1 MKSDKFRCRSYLSA
15 FVFTSALTAFPAA
28 YSPATYAAE
37 TKPVNIAVYRGEAG
51 CEGCSEMVVKSLKKT
66 GLNLSVSYIGENEKL
81 KINSDNLKKFD
92 IYIQPGGGQDI
103 PAAYDAIGDDG
114 AEAIRNFVRSGKG
127 FLGICMGA
135 YLSDK
140 NWLGL
145 IDVPLDSEV
154 GRPGSEAAD
163 EGDYTLSLLWGGKKE
178 SAYFQDGP
186 YLSNSSASKGF
197 TPISYYSN
205 GDVAMAAYTYGKG
218 KVVLT
223 GPHPEADESWI
234 DASQSGYV
242 PAQQKMIKLLK
253 YLDVSHL

>member
-234 DASQSGYV
+234 DASRSGYV

>member
-81 KINSDNLKKFD
+81 KISSDNLKKFD

>member
-1 MKSDKFRCRSYLSA
+1 MNVEKFRCRRNTNT
-15 FVFTSALTAFPAA
+15 FFFTSALILSLAGYFPATC
-28 YSPATYAAE
+28 SAE
-37 TKPVNIAVYRGEAG
+37 EKPMNIAVYRGEAG
-51 CEGCSEMVVKSLKKT
+51 CTGCSEMVVKSLIST
-66 GLNLSVSYIGENEKL
+66 GKNFSISYIGESEKL
-81 KINSDNLKKFD
+81 KLNSRNLNKFD
-92 IYIQPGGGQDI
+92 MYIQPGGGQDI
-103 PAAYDAIGDDG
+103 PAAYDAISDEG
-114 AEAIRNFVRSGKG
+114 AEAIRNFVRSGKR

-135 YLSDK
+135 YLADK
-140 NWLGL
+140 DWIGL

-197 TPISYYSN
+197 TPISWYSN

-218 KVVLT
+218 KVVLS

-234 DASQSGYV
+234 DATMPGYI
-242 PAQQKMIKLLK
+242 PARSKMIRILN
-253 YLDVSHL
+253 YLNTENN